1 MYVFKGSIGIAA
13 LHSNFVQSINLFINA
28 KRRTKFTTFR
38 NKNILELTMAYL
50 RHAAM
55 CANTKTNFHQND
67 IRMEVFQ

>member
-1 MYVFKGSIGIAA
+1 MYVFKGSISIAA
-13 LHSNFVQSINLFINA
+13 LHSNFVHSINLFINA

-50 RHAAM
+50 RHGGM